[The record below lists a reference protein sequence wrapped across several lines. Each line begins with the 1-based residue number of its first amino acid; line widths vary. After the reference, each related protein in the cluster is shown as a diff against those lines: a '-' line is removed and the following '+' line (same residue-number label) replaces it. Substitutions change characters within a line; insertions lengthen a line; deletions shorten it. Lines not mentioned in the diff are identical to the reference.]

1 MRLGDMNNLKAQA
14 LNEDMQKRVGWNF
27 GDINRL
33 SVNQASAMLE
43 NVDTKLSA
51 IKKTKKIHESEKDT
65 VYNGL
70 VMAKQVLE
78 SYIAERAVSKSQQ
91 QAAGAALA
99 AKKGDAPAS
108 KLKGASKAMAKMSTK
123 ELEKIAGTK
132 HKGLPEKVTEGKRQS
147 YVIIHGKHGESS
159 VSASS
164 TAEAK
169 EKAMKKWK
177 MTDTKGISA
186 YPADGSHSESVNQTQ
201 KAVNESV
208 EARLDEAYSRA
219 EKMVDSAFHSMLDTI
234 EPLMAK
240 TKSNA
245 VLANIV
251 ESIGGDSAW
260 LKDANNALAVA
271 YDALADAHRGALGH
285 LDMDESQ
292 SQGMFED
299 EVGQAETIMASQDMV
314 DSIQGMLEDVGQ
326 MINEKL
332 PPLTDSI
339 RRSNGADAAAA
350 FNQQT
355 NSALNALMD
364 AVRAARESM
373 ASAVGTLSGEA
384 PTPMTS
390 VDTGVVDQPEVDMD
404 LGADEELDD
413 FAASDAATG
422 GDEPLGRSKRA

>member
-99 AKKGDAPAS
+99 AKRGDAAKS
-108 KLKGASKAMAKMSTK
+108 KLKGASKSMAKMSTK

-132 HKGLPEKVTEGKRQS
+132 HKGLPKKVDEAEGK
-147 YVIIHGKHGESS
+147 KLD
-159 VSASS
+159 
-164 TAEAK
+164 
-169 EKAMKKWK
+169 KKK
-177 MTDTKGISA
+177 SKGI
-186 YPADGSHSESVNQTQ
+186 
-201 KAVNESV
+201 NESV

-219 EKMVDSAFHSMLDTI
+219 EKMVDRAFHSMLDTI

-260 LKDANNALAVA
+260 LNDANNALAVA

-285 LDMDESQ
+285 LDIDESQ

-299 EVGQAETIMASQDMV
+299 EVGQAETIMAAQDMV

-339 RRSNGADAAAA
+339 RRSNGADAAAT

-384 PTPMTS
+384 PTAMTS
-390 VDTGVVDQPEVDMD
+390 VDTSVAGQPEVDMD

-413 FAASDAATG
+413 FSASDAATG

>member
-51 IKKTKKIHESEKDT
+51 IRKTKKIHESEKDT

-99 AKKGDAPAS
+99 AKKGDAAKS

-132 HKGLPEKVTEGKRQS
+132 HKGLPKKVDEAEGK
-147 YVIIHGKHGESS
+147 KLD
-159 VSASS
+159 
-164 TAEAK
+164 
-169 EKAMKKWK
+169 KKK
-177 MTDTKGISA
+177 SKGI
-186 YPADGSHSESVNQTQ
+186 
-201 KAVNESV
+201 NESV

-219 EKMVDSAFHSMLDTI
+219 EKMVDRAFHSMLDTI

-260 LKDANNALAVA
+260 LNDANNALAVA

-299 EVGQAETIMASQDMV
+299 EVGQAETIMAAQDMV

-413 FAASDAATG
+413 FSASDAATG

>member
-51 IKKTKKIHESEKDT
+51 IRKTKKIHESEKDT

-99 AKKGDAPAS
+99 AKKGDAAKS

-132 HKGLPEKVTEGKRQS
+132 HKGLPKKVDEAEGK
-147 YVIIHGKHGESS
+147 KLD
-159 VSASS
+159 
-164 TAEAK
+164 
-169 EKAMKKWK
+169 KKK
-177 MTDTKGISA
+177 SKGI
-186 YPADGSHSESVNQTQ
+186 
-201 KAVNESV
+201 NESV

-219 EKMVDSAFHSMLDTI
+219 EKMVDRAFHSMLDTI

-240 TKSNA
+240 TKSNS

-260 LKDANNALAVA
+260 LNDANNALAVA

-299 EVGQAETIMASQDMV
+299 EVGQAETIMAAQDMV

-413 FAASDAATG
+413 FSASDAATG